1 MRYSKWLGLAAAV
14 LLVVSCFSPWV
25 IIESRQITVSG
36 VYAEGTNFG
45 KPAYFHFFVT
55 FFYVICVM
63 VPRLWAKRL
72 NLVVAAL
79 NMGWALRNFIL
90 IPACQ
95 AGECPL
101 KQTGLW
107 MVELAS
113 LFMLLAAVFPDMKLP
128 VDKQNS

>member
-36 VYAEGTNFG
+36 VDTAGTNFG
-45 KPAYFHFFVT
+45 KPAYFHFFIT

-63 VPRLWAKRL
+63 VPRIWAKRL

-95 AGECPL
+95 AGDCPL
-101 KQTGLW
+101 KQSGLW

>member
-25 IIESRQITVSG
+25 IIESRQLTVSG
-36 VYAEGTNFG
+36 VDSTGTNFG
-45 KPAYFHFFVT
+45 KPAYFHFFLT
-55 FFYVICVM
+55 FFYVICLL

-79 NMGWALRNFIL
+79 NMGWALRNSIL
-90 IPACQ
+90 LPACQ
-95 AGECPL
+95 AGDCPV

-107 MVELAS
+107 MAELAAI
-113 LFMLLAAVFPDMKLP
+113 FMLLAAVFPDMKLP

>member
-14 LLVVSCFSPWV
+14 LLIVSCFSPWV

-36 VYAEGTNFG
+36 VDTAGTNFG
-45 KPAYFHFFVT
+45 KPAYFHFFIT

-63 VPRLWAKRL
+63 VPRIWAKRL

-95 AGECPL
+95 AGDCPL
-101 KQTGLW
+101 KQSGLW

>member
-1 MRYSKWLGLAAAV
+1 MRYSKWLGLAAAI

-36 VYAEGTNFG
+36 VDAAGTNFG
-45 KPAYFHFFVT
+45 KPAYFHFFIT

-72 NLVVAAL
+72 NLAVAAL

-95 AGECPL
+95 AGECPI

-128 VDKQNS
+128 VDKQDS

>member
-1 MRYSKWLGLAAAV
+1 
-14 LLVVSCFSPWV
+14 
-25 IIESRQITVSG
+25 
-36 VYAEGTNFG
+36 
-45 KPAYFHFFVT
+45 
-55 FFYVICVM
+55 VM
-63 VPRLWAKRL
+63 VPRIWAKRL

-95 AGECPL
+95 AGDCPL
-101 KQTGLW
+101 KQSGLW